1 MDRRNLKV
9 FRVKHGL
16 SQQEMADKIGVAR
29 SIYSE
34 VERAKRNCSP
44 TFLAKLQAA
53 FDIPDADMWALTKI
67 YDESEV

>member
-9 FRVKHGL
+9 LRVKHGL
-16 SQQEMADKIGVAR
+16 SQQKMAAKIGVSR

-34 VERAKRNCSP
+34 VEKGKRNCSP
-44 TFLAKLQAA
+44 AFLEKLQAA

-67 YDESEV
+67 YEESEE